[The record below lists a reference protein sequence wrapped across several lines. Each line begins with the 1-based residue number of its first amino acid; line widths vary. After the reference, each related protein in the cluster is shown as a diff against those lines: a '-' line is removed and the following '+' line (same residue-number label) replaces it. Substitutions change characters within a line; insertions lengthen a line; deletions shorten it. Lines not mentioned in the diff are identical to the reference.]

1 MSDGSTQKLNSC
13 GCCQGEPDLNTIEN
27 RPGLSAISYRLGTYG
42 LFFQRLLDQIH
53 SASIPDGP
61 NQGAH
66 PLAQLST
73 RSEDDPAIALLDA
86 WAVIADILTFYQE
99 RIANEGYLR
108 TATERRSIL
117 ELAREIG
124 YELSPGVA
132 ASAYLQF
139 TVEEI
144 IGTAPPPSVNIPGV
158 KTQPPA
164 GPGSTAFNAGIV
176 DIPQGTQVQSVPAP
190 GQVPQTF
197 ETSADFQARVE
208 WNTLKPRQSRQ
219 QDLALNKEDGK
230 LYLLGTSSSF
240 PSGAVVQLDVS
251 DVFLLNPLTQ
261 LDFMKSGFEPQ
272 PFDPGEIFGGIGF
285 GTFGFGKIAEF
296 EIFGSKK
303 VQRFA
308 KSKKH
313 GGGGTTKPPKTK
325 TISAIPVNFV
335 YLQGTSL
342 NIKSG
347 DRLLMVGMQN
357 ESTFTNAFV
366 VRSVQS
372 DSSTNSTLVEFADS
386 ASLPSFSA
394 GSFPSTD
401 LKVQNIPFDQ
411 DNVTSYILSKTITE
425 GDLQA
430 FLKINGWNGD
440 DLASLVNNPPP
451 PPPSEEGVYSFGAT
465 ASFFGHNA
473 QLYETLPVTTY
484 LRASGTGHS
493 DPYSANWDS
502 LNSGAGPTIWTNS
515 QNTAYRNNAD
525 ADVFL
530 ERNIQQILSNSWA
543 WLECAGVTSTGYQI
557 TGVVEKSLADYGLS
571 GKSTGLTFGSVS
583 DPGSEPKFLVRKT
596 TAWVESQ
603 QLVLAHVPV
612 IDEIPAG
619 STELMLDNMVLGL
632 TPGQPVAL
640 SGTQSDPPGVTANE
654 ILFLQSIT
662 HIAGFTV
669 LGFST
674 GLKNS
679 YIRSSVT
686 ISANVALA
694 THGATV
700 KEVLGSGNAS
710 QTNQSFTLKRPPL
723 TYVSAPTPSGTAST
737 LQIRV
742 NGLEWEESPTLY
754 GLTASDQKYIMRL
767 ADDGTPT
774 VTFGDPASRLK
785 TGQQNVTATYR
796 TGIGLVGDVA
806 AGSLSLLQSRPPG
819 LRSVTNPLP
828 AGGAADPQSL
838 GDARTNAPLTVLTL
852 DRIVSLDDYQ
862 SFAQAFAGI
871 GKAQAIAVW
880 SGETQ
885 VIQITVAAANGVSI
899 GPTDPL
905 YQTLAQAITLAHDP
919 VQNFVLAGFQ
929 PLTFNLN
936 ASILINKPT
945 YDPGAVMSAVTS
957 GLATAFSFPNR
968 AFAQAVTAAEI
979 LKLIQSVPG
988 VIAVDLNQLYQTGD
1002 PNGPSQTEPLPF
1014 LPSLPA
1020 RFENGQIQPAQLL
1033 LLNPLGATLT
1043 EMTS

>member
-61 NQGAH
+61 NQGSH

-176 DIPQGTQVQSVPAP
+176 DIAQGTQVQSVPAP

-197 ETSADFQARVE
+197 ETSADFQERVE

-219 QDLALNKEDGK
+219 QDLALNKGDGK

-251 DVFLLNPLTQ
+251 GVFLLNPLTQ
-261 LDFMKSGFEPQ
+261 LDFMKSGFEPR

-296 EIFGSKK
+296 EAFGSQK
-303 VQRFA
+303 VHRFA

-313 GGGGTTKPPKTK
+313 GGGGTTKPPKSK

-357 ESTFTNAFV
+357 GSTLTNAFV

-465 ASFFGHNA
+465 ASFFGYNA
-473 QLYETLPVTTY
+473 PLWGTLPDPAKVPLRVTDVY
-484 LRASGTGHS
+484 KNPWDGTG
-493 DPYSANWDS
+493 AKN
-502 LNSGAGPTIWTNS
+502 TIWTDS
-515 QNTAYRNNAD
+515 QGNTNTDANA
-525 ADVFL
+525 FL
-530 ERNIQQILSNSWA
+530 ERSFPQVLASSDTQTSWA
-543 WLECAGVTSTGYQI
+543 LLESPGFEPTAYDI
-557 TGVVEKSLADYGLS
+557 TGVIEKSLADYGLS
-571 GKSTGLTFGSVS
+571 GKATGLKLSPAADASHQF
-583 DPGSEPKFLVRKT
+583 PVRNT
-596 TAWVESQ
+596 TAYIQSQ

-619 STELMLDNMVLGL
+619 STELMLDDMVLGL

-640 SGTQSDPPGVTANE
+640 SGTQSDPPGVIANE

-686 ISANVALA
+686 ISANVTLA

-754 GLTASDQKYIMRL
+754 GLTASDQKYIVRI

-774 VTFGDPASRLK
+774 VTFGDPAARLK
-785 TGQQNVTATYR
+785 TGQQNVTAIYR

-819 LRSVTNPLP
+819 LRGVTNPLP

-862 SFAQAFAGI
+862 SFAQAFAGV
-871 GKAQAIAVW
+871 GKAQAVAVW

-885 VIQITVAAANGVSI
+885 VIQITVAAANGASI

-929 PLTFNLN
+929 PLTFNFN
-936 ASILINKPT
+936 ASILINKPK

-957 GLATAFSFPNR
+957 ALATAFLFSNR

-979 LKLIQSVPG
+979 LKLIQSMPG

-1002 PNGPSQTEPLPF
+1002 PSGPSQTEPLAF